1 MSDIAWLPDSF
12 LLALDIFC
20 FYVLVIIGVGKV
32 GLFCL
37 YRVFVVVVDLEEA
50 GVPDH

>member
-12 LLALDIFC
+12 LLPFNIFG
-20 FYVLVIIGVGKV
+20 FYVLVVVGVGKV

>member
-1 MSDIAWLPDSF
+1 MSDIAWLSNSF
-12 LLALDIFC
+12 LLTLDVLG
-20 FYVLVIIGVGKV
+20 FYVLVVVRIGKV

-50 GVPDH
+50 GMPDH